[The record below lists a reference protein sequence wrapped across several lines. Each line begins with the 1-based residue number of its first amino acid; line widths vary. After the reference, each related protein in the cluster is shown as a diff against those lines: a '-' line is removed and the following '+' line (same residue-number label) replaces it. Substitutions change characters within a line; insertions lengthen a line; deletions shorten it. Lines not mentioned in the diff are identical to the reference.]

1 MMTKRKQVRKDPR
14 EAAIETALRPG
25 QFIDYRAEWD
35 FVSELEE
42 ITTQIDQLA
51 RTDPDRAVR
60 LYDSFLAGCYE
71 KADDIDGSSGK
82 FGMFVER
89 LYVGWLKT
97 RQAAGAD
104 PDKTAELLRPHGERS
119 LQLRISNRT

>member
-1 MMTKRKQVRKDPR
+1 MMTKRKQVRRDPQ
-14 EAAIETALRPG
+14 EAAIERGLRPG
-25 QFIDYRAEWD
+25 RFVNYRVEWD

-42 ITTQIDQLA
+42 IAAQIDQLA
-51 RTDPDRAVR
+51 RTDANRAVR

-97 RQAAGAD
+97 R
-104 PDKTAELLRPHGERS
+104 
-119 LQLRISNRT
+119 